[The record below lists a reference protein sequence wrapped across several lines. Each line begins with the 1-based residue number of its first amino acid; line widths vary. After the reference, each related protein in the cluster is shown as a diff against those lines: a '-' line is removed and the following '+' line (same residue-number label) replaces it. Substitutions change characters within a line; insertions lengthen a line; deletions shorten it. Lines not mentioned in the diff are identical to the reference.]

1 MGLSLHGMVRFIRRW
16 WLLLVIVPLITGA
29 LALAFGSTRTPMYAS
44 STTLLVSIPP
54 SSELDGYNANLLA
67 QDLSVTYQT
76 LVGTDPVLQPV
87 AAEANPPMTAEELR
101 ANTTV
106 AASSGALF
114 TVTVVD
120 PDPGRAATLVNA
132 VTAQFITFVGT
143 LARPADGEG
152 EQPGTVTTVV
162 AGAVPEAPYAPR
174 LPAYLAL
181 GVIAGII
188 VVNAGIM
195 LYERLDTRVRSTS
208 DVARIA
214 GSTPLAN
221 IPSLG
226 KQLAGPGSIFLD
238 NPEAAQ
244 AGEAIR
250 TLRTAVLATHAEP
263 GSVLVVSSPNRKDG
277 KTIVAANLATSLANA
292 GKLVVLIDGNL
303 RDPQLHH
310 IFEIN
315 NVHGLGSLLSV
326 PDLSWRTSAIRVSP
340 NLAVIPA
347 GPVREH
353 PADLLVKPAFAGLL
367 ADVSA
372 TADVVIVDTPSM
384 DIAND
389 AVAVAMHAKSVVLL
403 CRWGGIRNGALT
415 TASDSFLEM
424 GADLLGV
431 VINGGSSGRGRL
443 PFKRRLGWRYR
454 QKQSVNLDAVGTD
467 PSHAADSA

>member
-1 MGLSLHGMVRFIRRW
+1 MGLSLHGMIRFIRRW
-16 WLLLVIVPLITGA
+16 WLLLVIVTLVTGA

-44 STTLLVSIPP
+44 SATLLVSIPP
-54 SSELDGYNANLLA
+54 SSELDGYN
-67 QDLSVTYQT
+67 
-76 LVGTDPVLQPV
+76 
-87 AAEANPPMTAEELR
+87 ANPPMTAEELR

-120 PDPGRAATLVNA
+120 PDPGRAAVLVNA
-132 VTAQFITFVGT
+132 ITAQFTTFVGT

-181 GVIAGII
+181 GIIAGII

-195 LYERLDTRVRSTS
+195 FYERLDTRVRSTL
-208 DVARIA
+208 DVVNVA
-214 GSTPLAN
+214 GAAPLAQ

-226 KQLAGPGSIFLD
+226 RRLAGPDSIFLD

-250 TLRTAVLATHAEP
+250 TLRTAVLATHTEP
-263 GSVLVVSSPNRKDG
+263 GSVLVVSSPNRNDG
-277 KTIVAANLATSLANA
+277 KTIVAANLATALANA

-310 IFEIN
+310 IFQIK

-326 PDLSWRTSAIRVSP
+326 PNLSWRTSAIRVSP

-353 PADLLVKPAFAGLL
+353 PADLLVKPAFGDLL
-367 ADVSA
+367 TDVSA

-403 CRWGGIRNGALT
+403 CRSGSTRHGALV
-415 TASDSFLEM
+415 TASGSFLDM

-431 VINGGSSGRGRL
+431 VVNDGRARRRILSFNRL
-443 PFKRRLGWRYR
+443 RGWRDR
-454 QKQSVNLDAVGTD
+454 RKPSTHMDAVRTD
-467 PSHAADSA
+467 SSNVAESA